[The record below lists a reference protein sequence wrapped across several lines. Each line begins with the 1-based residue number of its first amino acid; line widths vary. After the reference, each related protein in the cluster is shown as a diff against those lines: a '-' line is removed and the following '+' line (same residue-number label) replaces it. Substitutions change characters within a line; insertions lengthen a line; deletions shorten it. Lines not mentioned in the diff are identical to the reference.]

1 MMGMREC
8 PGSGY
13 VVLLSRLVEL
23 LHKPDRDEVEKLLET
38 YSGEEICELL
48 NDALPIELPRP
59 EEVFRFSDEDSCPDM
74 DKGEWYVRFA
84 ENDLYARAEKPELKE
99 LHRLG
104 IAPKLAHWSIW
115 G

>member
-1 MMGMREC
+1 MSMSEC

-48 NDALPIELPRP
+48 GEALPIELPRP
-59 EEVFRFSDEDSCPDM
+59 EEVFRFGIYISGPDLER
-74 DKGEWYVRFA
+74 GEWYARFA
-84 ENDLYARAEKPELKE
+84 DDDLYERVGTMALKE
-99 LHRLG
+99 LHKTG
-104 IAPKLAHWSIW
+104 IDPKLCNWIVW